1 MFRKLLYILLPT
13 VLRRPLANFI
23 YGLIAYRNNFVY
35 KWRLV
40 FRFLKNDE
48 ILKRFDEV
56 RDWSYRRKF
65 KRLSIVIHTSLK
77 PKLVKKRDGI
87 LLAIG
92 TLSAG
97 GAERQVVMTAK
108 GLVTRGY
115 DNVRVVC
122 FSLQQSPSSFYRP
135 HLQKLGVAV
144 SDLNEEIIED
154 DPELANILAKVE
166 RFIPL
171 PISEVAGYIRKIYK
185 APPLIAH
192 LWLDE
197 VNIKVGIAAVI
208 LRVPTIILGL
218 RNFPPNNFLFYQPY
232 MREAYR
238 WLVEQPGVKL
248 VGNSHAGAR
257 AYERWLGIPDNA
269 VDVIHNGFDYDIDYL
284 EKCRSL
290 AEDYR
295 AMHGLRAACPVVGT
309 VIRLAEEKRPFLW
322 LEIAAQVRKQCPSA
336 QFLLVGDGPLRS
348 DLELRAQMDDL
359 KGAVTFMGLEAEA
372 LKAMAAMDIFLLTS
386 RLEGLPNVLIEAQAI
401 GVPVVTTN
409 VGGAPET
416 MLDRVTGWV
425 LDNDEIIDAANQ
437 IIRLIRDENWRDQA
451 RLSMPTFICEKF
463 GMEKMLNK
471 TLSIYG
477 VQ

>member
-1 MFRKLLYILLPT
+1 MMRKFIRILLPNF
-13 VLRRPLANFI
+13 LRRTLANQI
-23 YGLIAYRNNFVY
+23 YWLIA
-35 KWRLV
+35 WLRLIIFSAKGRRFHKIFEKYTR
-40 FRFLKNDE
+40 FRDGQYHK
-48 ILKRFDEV
+48 
-56 RDWSYRRKF
+56 KF
-65 KRLSIVIHTSLK
+65 KKLSIVIHTSLK
-77 PKLVKKRDGI
+77 PKLIKKRDGI

-108 GLVTRGY
+108 GLVARGY

-232 MREAYR
+232 MREAYQ

-257 AYERWLGIPDNA
+257 AYERWLGIPDST
-269 VDVIHNGFDYDIDYL
+269 VHVIHNGFDYDIDYL

-322 LEIAAQVRKQCPSA
+322 LEIAAQVRKQCPSV

-451 RLSMPTFICEKF
+451 RLSMSTFIREKF

-471 TLSIYG
+471 TLSVYG